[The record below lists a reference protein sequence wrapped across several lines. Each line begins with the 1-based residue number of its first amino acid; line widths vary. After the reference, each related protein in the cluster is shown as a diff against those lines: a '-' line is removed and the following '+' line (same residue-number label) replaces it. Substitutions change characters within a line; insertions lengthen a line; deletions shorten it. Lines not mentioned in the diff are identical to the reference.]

1 MADANEPLHRA
12 CSRRAK
18 GYRGVPVILNVVI
31 RYSSVTSAHGS
42 ATGGA
47 GAAVGAGAGAG
58 GTSGAEVSGAGAG
71 AAELPGAGA
80 ALGAA
85 GAAAG
90 SGAEEATDAVPP
102 GAGLVFSAPDSLP
115 PPHAATE
122 IVRAAAK
129 AVNNALRVMTS
140 PW

>member
-47 GAAVGAGAGAG
+47 GA
-58 GTSGAEVSGAGAG
+58 G

-102 GAGLVFSAPDSLP
+102 GAGLVVSAPDSLP